1 LQIAV
6 GDCHHWREC
15 SRDAEIPRGRC
26 KFAAYLPAG
35 CLSNQALEP
44 KSTSRSGQQFDFHN
58 TMSECVAAWP
68 SGTANGDANHRRL
81 PFRCVLWST
90 RWRKVRRVREVF
102 MGETENANSQ
112 PRFTRRSDT
121 ESICTF
127 CSVSIRVNRY
137 TVLEEAEDIHAD
149 VCLVNPDYCVR
160 YVLL

>member
-1 LQIAV
+1 MVMPITDYYLLGAYF
-6 GDCHHWREC
+6 GAHDGEK
-15 SRDAEIPRGRC
+15 SAE
-26 KFAAYLPAG
+26 F
-35 CLSNQALEP
+35 E
-44 KSTSRSGQQFDFHN
+44 
-58 TMSECVAAWP
+58 E
-68 SGTANGDANHRRL
+68 
-81 PFRCVLWST
+81 
-90 RWRKVRRVREVF
+90 F